1 MSSSDSTV
9 QGVAWRDLVKL
20 SPRQK
25 VHELMICLPW
35 LAGSWLA
42 YDRGWIVVGGVC
54 SFFFFLTGLR
64 LSHNAQ
70 HRALGIGRLGHDL
83 VLFVLSFLMFSS
95 MHAVRVTHLHHH
107 RHCLGEQD
115 FEARHVHHPWWR
127 VLLCGWLFPFQL
139 HAAAWRLG
147 KPRDRKWIAFECVAM
162 AVWAGS
168 VLWLLEVPA
177 LRWHLLAVV
186 TGECFTAF
194 FAVWT
199 VHRGCHRDGP
209 VARTQRG
216 RLKNLLSYAMFF
228 HLEHHLFPAVPTCR
242 LKELARR
249 IDRRNPSA
257 SRLQV
262 F

>member
-1 MSSSDSTV
+1 MSTSVASVKD
-9 QGVAWRDLVKL
+9 VAWRDLVKL
-20 SPRQK
+20 GLWQK
-25 VHELMICLPW
+25 FHELTICLPW
-35 LAGSWLA
+35 LVGSCFA
-42 YDRGWIVVGGVC
+42 YNRGWIVVGGLC

-83 VLFVLSFLMFSS
+83 VLLVLSVLMLSS
-95 MHAVRVTHLHHH
+95 MHAVRVTHLNHH
-107 RHCLGEQD
+107 RHCLDEKD

-127 VLLCGWLFPFQL
+127 VLLFGWLFPFQL
-139 HAAAWRLG
+139 HAAAWRQG
-147 KPRDRKWIAFECVAM
+147 KSVDRKWICFELAAM
-162 AVWAGS
+162 AVWSVA
-168 VLWLLEVPA
+168 VLWWLEVPA
-177 LRWHLLAVV
+177 LRWHLLAVG

-209 VARTQRG
+209 IARTQRG

-249 IDRRNPSA
+249 IDRHSPSA